1 MTDPG
6 FTVIQAIIDRSGS
19 MESIRSD
26 AEGGFNAF
34 IADQR
39 TQPGE
44 CRVSLVQFDHE
55 YEVVYEDTS
64 IADVPRLRIAPR
76 GRTAMLD
83 AIGHAITSLGV
94 RLANLPEDKRPGT
107 VLVCIVTDGLEN
119 ASREFN
125 YDVIKT
131 MITHQEQ
138 VYSWT
143 FLYLGADQDAIA
155 QGSRMGIDASR
166 ALSYGRGNSGAAYRA
181 MSSAVSRMRTA
192 VAAGAPAPRDAAAF
206 TDEERSQ
213 AGGTPL

>member
-1 MTDPG
+1 MTDPN

-39 TQPGE
+39 AQSGE

-55 YEVVYEDTS
+55 YEVVYEDKP
-64 IADVPRLRIAPR
+64 IAKVPRLRITPR
-76 GRTAMLD
+76 GSTAMLD
-83 AIGHAITSLGV
+83 AIGHTITSLGV
-94 RLANLPEDKRPGT
+94 RLANLPEDQRPGT

-166 ALSYGRGNSGAAYRA
+166 ALSYGRGNSDAAYHA

-192 VAAGAPAPRDAAAF
+192 AAQGAPAPREAAAF
-206 TDEERSQ
+206 TDEERNQ
-213 AGGTPL
+213 AGGTDL